1 MKINIKKKVKRF
13 IFITGHFL
21 ILNDKLYED
30 FFFKWSKHFGFMS
43 ENFRKI
49 GQEMTSVYFF
59 EKL

>member
-43 ENFRKI
+43 ENFSNYVAW
-49 GQEMTSVYFF
+49 QSFDCEHT
-59 EKL
+59 

>member
-21 ILNDKLYED
+21 ILNED